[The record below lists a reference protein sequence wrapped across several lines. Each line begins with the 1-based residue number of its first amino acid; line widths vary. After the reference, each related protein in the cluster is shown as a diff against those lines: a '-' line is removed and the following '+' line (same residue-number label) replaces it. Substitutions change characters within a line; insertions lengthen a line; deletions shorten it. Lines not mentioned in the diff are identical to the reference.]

1 MLFVR
6 SAHSLK
12 DHHHNNACDRTAGSD
27 DEGREHEVDIVYGNV
42 LIIACNQGGDY
53 RGQPETQKYH
63 PIVGCHMFG
72 PEKVGGQRRKSA

>member
-53 RGQPETQKYH
+53 RGPKRSAVSE
-63 PIVGCHMFG
+63 G
-72 PEKVGGQRRKSA
+72 KVLKSPPYENPMHAIRT